1 VRKGTE
7 RAPELIGATH
17 IRILNDWDPREAG
30 EALRGI
36 LIYKKFIV
44 KVSEKGNGNG
54 DWKK

>member
-36 LIYKKFIV
+36 LIYKKFILNCNN
-44 KVSEKGNGNG
+44 KLNTDDN
-54 DWKK
+54 